1 MNGIRLKYKKFGIIV
16 ILIFF
21 CIGILGC
28 SLENNLKKEGYSL
41 FISDSTIEAKVNEV
55 RSNPNY
61 VKIDDISDNFLN
73 ALVVVEDNRFY
84 KHGSIDLISIA
95 RASIANIKADSTVQ
109 GGSTLTQQL
118 VKNLFLDSDKDMSRK
133 IAEVLIARKI
143 EKLYS
148 KKEILELY
156 ANVVY
161 YGNGYYGIKKAS
173 YGYFNLSPKDL
184 NLNDGSL
191 LAGLLQSPN
200 GYNPKKYLNRAKIRQ
215 KEVLNAMVS
224 NGYITKEQMNE
235 IIKK

>member
-73 ALVVVEDNRFY
+73 ALVAVEDNRFY

-161 YGNGYYGIKKAS
+161 YGNGYHGIKKAS

>member
-73 ALVVVEDNRFY
+73 ALVAVEDNRFY